1 MGKILLGLLIGVVVS
16 FTAALCYVRMGFV
29 DPRADIEVGTL
40 ETKLAMPALDRSVD
54 RRAPSLKNP
63 IQATDE
69 NLAAGMNIYQQNC
82 AGCHGDIQ
90 HVHSPIGDS
99 FYPRVPQFIDDAP
112 DMSENQNYYITKHG
126 IRLSGMP
133 ACGKALNERQIWQ
146 VTTFLSHIDKL
157 PPQLSAA
164 WKAVAGNSAVGY
176 ESDAGSKMEK

>member
-1 MGKILLGLLIGVVVS
+1 
-16 FTAALCYVRMGFV
+16 
-29 DPRADIEVGTL
+29 
-40 ETKLAMPALDRSVD
+40 
-54 RRAPSLKNP
+54 
-63 IQATDE
+63 
-69 NLAAGMNIYQQNC
+69 MNIYQQNC

-133 ACGKALNERQIWQ
+133 AWGKALNERQIWQ

-164 WKAVAGNSAVGY
+164 WKAAADNSAVGY